1 MSPENVPSRL
11 FVSSMEYVAVRDEAE
26 LGRLE
31 PGAIALDV
39 EGLAVQYGALLLAL
53 AHTITA
59 DWSEAQDIVQSTF
72 EIALRNADRLREP
85 AAAKAWLIRIETRE
99 ALRLRRRLR
108 RFVSLDT
115 HVEEMRDAPDREG
128 ALDLRRA
135 IQKLP
140 PRARAALLLHHYY
153 GLSVD
158 ETSAALGV
166 SPNTT
171 KTQLRR
177 GLASVRKELT

>member
-1 MSPENVPSRL
+1 
-11 FVSSMEYVAVRDEAE
+11 MEYVALPNDAE
-26 LGRLE
+26 LHRLE
-31 PGAIALDV
+31 PVVAVAIDV

-53 AHTITA
+53 AHAITD
-59 DWSEAQDIVQSTF
+59 DWSEAEDVVQTTF
-72 EIALRNADRLREP
+72 EIALRNAGRLREP

-99 ALRLRRRLR
+99 AFRLRRRLR
-108 RFVSLDT
+108 RFVSLES
-115 HVEEMRDAPDREG
+115 HVKEMRDQPDREG
-128 ALDLRRA
+128 VLDLRRA
-135 IQKLP
+135 IRKLP
-140 PRARAALLLHHYY
+140 PRMRAALLLHHYL
-153 GLSVD
+153 GLSVE

>member
-1 MSPENVPSRL
+1 
-11 FVSSMEYVAVRDEAE
+11 MEHVVVRDDAK
-26 LGRLE
+26 LDGLD
-31 PGAIALDV
+31 PGAVALDV
-39 EGLAVQYGALLLAL
+39 ESLAVQYGALLLAL
-53 AHTITA
+53 AHAITP
-59 DWSEAQDIVQSTF
+59 DWSEAEDIVQSTF
-72 EIALRNADRLREP
+72 EIALRNAARLREP

-128 ALDLRRA
+128 SLDVRRA
-135 IQKLP
+135 IMKLP
-140 PRARAALLLHHYY
+140 PRARAALLLHHYF

-177 GLASVRKELT
+177 SLASVRKELL